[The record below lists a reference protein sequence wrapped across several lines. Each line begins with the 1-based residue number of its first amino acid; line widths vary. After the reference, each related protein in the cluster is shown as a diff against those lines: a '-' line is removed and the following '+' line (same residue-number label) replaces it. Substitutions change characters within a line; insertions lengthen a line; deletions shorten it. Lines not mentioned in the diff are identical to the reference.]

1 MTEVYVA
8 AGSNIEPERNLT
20 LASQELVRVFPDTR
34 FSSWYRNPAVGFQ
47 GDDFINFVAGFSSDL
62 PVHEVVRNLQAIET
76 LCGRPRGAPRCAPR
90 SMDLD
95 ILLYDAL
102 ICDEPKLKLPRPDL
116 LKRAFMLGPLAEL
129 APELMHPTAGMTI
142 RELWSR
148 FDAAAHPMQKVPA
161 MRGQPEVGQPATGQP
176 RAGQPAVGDP
186 SPSTSPR
193 SGPRP
198 PRESD
203 R

>member
-1 MTEVYVA
+1 MAEVYVA

-20 LASQELVRVFPDTR
+20 LASREMLRVFPDTR
-34 FSSWYRNPAVGFQ
+34 FSSWYRNAAVGFQ

-62 PVHEVVRNLQAIET
+62 PVHEVVQRLQAIET
-76 LCGRPRGAPRCAPR
+76 LCGRPRDAPRWAPR

-102 ICDEPKLKLPRPDL
+102 ICEEPRLKLPRPDL

-129 APELMHPTAGMTI
+129 APDLIHPTAGVTI
-142 RELWSR
+142 GELWSR
-148 FDAAAHPMQKVPA
+148 FDAAAHPMHKVPA
-161 MRGQPEVGQPATGQP
+161 MGQPAM
-176 RAGQPAVGDP
+176 GQPAMGQPNPV
-186 SPSTSPR
+186 TSPH

-198 PRESD
+198 PRESGQ
-203 R
+203 

>member
-1 MTEVYVA
+1 MAAVYLA

-20 LASQELVRVFPDTR
+20 LAASELVRVFPDTR
-34 FSSWYRNPAVGFQ
+34 FSSWYRNPAVGFV

-62 PVHEVVRNLQAIET
+62 PVHGVVQQLQAIET
-76 LCGRPRGAPRCAPR
+76 LCGRPRDAPRWAAR

-102 ICDEPKLKLPRPDL
+102 VCDEPRLKLPRPDL

-129 APELMHPTAGMTI
+129 APDLLHPTAGVTI
-142 RELWSR
+142 GELWKR
-148 FDAAAHPMQKVPA
+148 CDAAAHPMQKVPA
-161 MRGQPEVGQPATGQP
+161 MVQ
-176 RAGQPAVGDP
+176 P
-186 SPSTSPR
+186 SPFTSPH

-198 PRESD
+198 PRESG